1 MKYIMS
7 SNELELLCRIAV
19 QAYSVDC
26 LPPFNIFVVE
36 CLGID
41 KVTVNWILKRFIMMQ
56 TGLNWLSKGGLV
68 FESEK
73 YLLH

>member
-1 MKYIMS
+1 MQNHSTGI
-7 SNELELLCRIAV
+7 LCRL
-19 QAYSVDC
+19 S
-26 LPPFNIFVVE
+26 PPFNIFVVE